1 MNIYIYVYK
10 LKHVTAIQFCF
21 VVFEIKINISIIKNI
36 INNCCVF
43 HFFVLPL

>member
-10 LKHVTAIQFCF
+10 LKYVMIIRFCF
-21 VVFEIKINISIIKNI
+21 VVFEIQINISKIKNI